1 VNNPGKTESP
11 DSKGETYQKPV
22 RHCLKPAEAPP
33 ETNPFFLHTTLQL
46 FQFDRCSLLC
56 PACSMQ

>member
-1 VNNPGKTESP
+1 M
-11 DSKGETYQKPV
+11 
-22 RHCLKPAEAPP
+22 KPAEAPP

-46 FQFDRCSLLC
+46 FQFDRCSLLY